1 MSWHQNC
8 ESYNCMW
15 HCDTS
20 PTWNISVNISVR
32 TRFTLALSLTWDFVI
47 GDQDV
52 DLCVSCVILTMYC
65 VILIIYCVI
74 LTVECTKIYWLYII
88 YTYIV
93 LDWQCIVK
101 YYCDI
106 LTIYCV
112 WSLTRTGHTKG
123 RAEGGGAGGEV
134 QVGQDVAGE
143 ELRPAL
149 VLHLDETGAG
159 VDHHRSWHLHGVC
172 VCPCLWWDWGGL
184 TPVFLRSWLTSH
196 ASQPAS

>member
-1 MSWHQNC
+1 MSWHQYC

-65 VILIIYCVI
+65 VILTMYV
-74 LTVECTKIYWLYII
+74 
-88 YTYIV
+88 
-93 LDWQCIVK
+93 QCIVK

-123 RAEGGGAGGEV
+123 WTEGGGAGGEV

-159 VDHHRSWHLHGVC
+159 VDHHRSWHLHVVC
-172 VCPCLWWDWGGL
+172 VCPCLWWDWADW
-184 TPVFLRSWLTSH
+184 TPVFLWTLVPTDQPSQLTNCNLLFYQH
-196 ASQPAS
+196 QLVVV